1 MPHVI
6 VKLYTQ
12 RPFPTEIHCL
22 EWSGKRES
30 NPRPSAWEAD
40 QEPCGQWHFAQPC
53 ENAPARGRWTPL
65 QRVRVARANG
75 QSLQNR

>member
-30 NPRPSAWEAD
+30 NPRPSAWEND
-40 QEPCGQWHFAQPC
+40 S
-53 ENAPARGRWTPL
+53 ARL
-65 QRVRVARANG
+65 
-75 QSLQNR
+75 